1 MHMYVNYFSLPSL
14 SPAHLFPLLSP
25 LVPNLLVCAPFM
37 ISIPTFIL
45 LPAVSSYLYK
55 DVNSETNTPFL
66 FHSFI
71 HSFIQENLQ
80 ELY

>member
-1 MHMYVNYFSLPSL
+1 
-14 SPAHLFPLLSP
+14 
-25 LVPNLLVCAPFM
+25 M